1 MSEAD
6 TTSQFDARLLRPAE
20 LGECNVWAFV
30 VLPEAA
36 SAKLPR
42 RGRTTVAGTIA
53 GLAFTALLE
62 PDGRKSHWLKI
73 DSALL
78 RESGAAVGDVV
89 HFEIRPVEQEPEP
102 DVPQDLTEALRAIPD
117 AWETWEGT
125 TTIARVDWVH
135 WIGSAKQPK
144 TRAKRVRDAC
154 EMLASGK
161 KRVCCFDPSGYYS
174 KAFAA
179 PQVADEPAA
188 IK

>member
-1 MSEAD
+1 MSQAD
-6 TTSQFDARLLRPAE
+6 TPSQFDARLLRPRGLDEGNA
-20 LGECNVWAFV
+20 WAFV
-30 VLPEAA
+30 ILPEAA

-53 GLAFTALLE
+53 GRAFTALLE

-73 DSALL
+73 DAALL
-78 RESGAAVGDVV
+78 RESDAEVGDLV

-102 DVPQDLTEALRAIPD
+102 EVPPDLNDALRAVPD

-144 TRAKRVRDAC
+144 TRAKRVLDAC
-154 EMLASGK
+154 DMLASGK
-161 KRVCCFDPSGYYS
+161 KRVCCFDPSGFYS

-179 PQVADEPAA
+179 PQAVDEPAA